1 MLSECVCVCGRWMKS
16 MKGEKAPRCY
26 LKKNRRLCTQLFEIS
41 RLLFSN
47 CLLSSAKIAIRS
59 RLHIWQILLAL
70 LMLLLA
76 WWRML
81 HSISGLVPYLSKY
94 CQTKSDNLVLFFL
107 FTCLK
112 VYLCPVYLSLKW
124 PPVEP
129 IYTLSLLLSLTLL
142 LFMFLSSLSLHL
154 TRTLYTTF
162 LIKQLPCNGQFIL
175 FDLRQLQFL
184 PTLFLNLKPH
194 LITSSL

>member
-1 MLSECVCVCGRWMKS
+1 MNKTICYLGYIFILIYVKWVCVCMWKVNEKYGRWE
-16 MKGEKAPRCY
+16 GARCY
-26 LKKNRRLCTQLFEIS
+26 LKKNRRLCAQLFEIS

-129 IYTLSLLLSLTLL
+129 IYILSLLSLTLL
-142 LFMFLSSLSLHL
+142 LLVLLSSLSLHL

-162 LIKQLPCNGQFIL
+162 
-175 FDLRQLQFL
+175 
-184 PTLFLNLKPH
+184 
-194 LITSSL
+194 